1 MATKAQHR
9 SGLLA
14 GTLLLSLTT
23 ASGAVAATGEELF
36 IKRCAGC
43 HMIGAGQLVGPDLKD
58 VAKRRS
64 EEWLLRFMKSPKAMF
79 ESGDAEAVALIKAYD
94 VLMPDQILSEVE
106 ARDVLAFIAARS
118 APAQAAAAP
127 APVEPP
133 PVAPAPT
140 AAAGEV
146 PPPAPEQDAGP
157 PPWLVAPLVAALAL
171 TAWTLVRPK
180 RKPG

>member
-1 MATKAQHR
+1 MATKAQHH

-64 EEWLLRFMKSPKAMF
+64 EDWLLRFMKSPRAMF

-118 APAQAAAAP
+118 APAPAAPAP
-127 APVEPP
+127 APVE
-133 PVAPAPT
+133 ALPA
-140 AAAGEV
+140 
-146 PPPAPEQDAGP
+146 PPPAGAAPTPAPEPDAGP